1 MNKYCKIIN
10 EDTGLVQL
18 GVGCPDEYYIEIG
31 MEQRDVQ
38 QSDIDYLWYLT
49 EKCPMKTEEQK
60 EQERLEWIHNLRMTP
75 LDFLKAIEQYG
86 ITYDM
91 VKQFMEQ
98 NPLIERELRF
108 CQNVYRKHPMLDAL
122 QEYGL
127 TSEILDNIFIQA
139 NERGE

>member
-1 MNKYCKIIN
+1 MYYAEYNNNIVAYHNTIDELN
-10 EDTGLVQL
+10 QVLVMLPQYKDAEIKEVSEGYTIYNYQL
-18 GVGCPDEYYIEIG
+18 VTLEEAEEIKKQEEHARVIE
-31 MEQRDVQ
+31 
-38 QSDIDYLWYLT
+38 L
-49 EKCPMKTEEQK
+49 K
-60 EQERLEWIHNLRMTP
+60 MTP

-108 CQNVYRKHPMLDAL
+108 CQNVYRKHPMLDELAS
-122 QEYGL
+122 YGL

-139 NERGE
+139 NKKGE

>member
-1 MNKYCKIIN
+1 MYYAEYNNNIVAYHNTVDELNQVLAMLPQYKDAEIKEVSEGYTIYNYQLVTLEEAEKIKKQEEHTRI
-10 EDTGLVQL
+10 
-18 GVGCPDEYYIEIG
+18 
-31 MEQRDVQ
+31 ME
-38 QSDIDYLWYLT
+38 L
-49 EKCPMKTEEQK
+49 K
-60 EQERLEWIHNLRMTP
+60 MTP

-108 CQNVYRKHPMLDAL
+108 CQNVYRKHPMLDELAS
-122 QEYGL
+122 YGL

-139 NERGE
+139 NKKGE